1 MGYTDRYKK
10 VIRVCMQV
18 RRGRES
24 VGDAMYYADDMM
36 MGCRGERKKR
46 MTNIVYEIN
55 QDHNSKK
62 SRNGKWE
69 LVSSLTFQG
78 IFTFFWGKKRRG

>member
-10 VIRVCMQV
+10 VIRVYMQV

-36 MGCRGERKKR
+36 MGCRGEKKKR
-46 MTNIVYEIN
+46 VTNIVYEIN
-55 QDHNSKK
+55 QDNNRTQK
-62 SRNGKWE
+62 SQETENGG
-69 LVSSLTFQG
+69 LVSSLTFHG
-78 IFTFFWGKKRRG
+78 IFTFFWGK